1 MRREEEPKSVCI
13 EIGIVFWRLLRKM
26 LIDAL
31 PEDVLRYILSLV
43 DFSGWVSALR
53 TSTVFR
59 RIAQTLPPPVPED
72 IHERARQIVHFLTRY
87 VQGNFVQRSLQEA
100 LLLTPEQVQSVPF
113 LRRRRVRAP
122 GYVHL
127 FDRDSVET
135 LIELHGG
142 VRGLAI
148 RIATLEMKQEQ
159 RRIQSERAAARRQA
173 MEERAQERVKRRQEA
188 LDERVEQ
195 VRTHT
200 SPEQL
205 LMNAWTFF

>member
-1 MRREEEPKSVCI
+1 
-13 EIGIVFWRLLRKM
+13 M

-31 PEDVLRYILSLV
+31 PEEVLRYILSLV

-53 TSTVFR
+53 TTTVFR
-59 RIAQTLPPPVPED
+59 RIAQTLPPPVPAE
-72 IHERARQIVHFLTRY
+72 IHERARQIVHLLTVN

-100 LLLTPEQVQSVPF
+100 LLLTPEQVQTVPF

-122 GYVHL
+122 GCMHL
-127 FDRDSVET
+127 FDRESVQT
-135 LIELHGG
+135 LIESHGG

-148 RIATLEMKQEQ
+148 WIATFEMKEEQ
-159 RRIQSERAAARRQA
+159 RRIQKERAAARRQA
-173 MEERAQERVKRRQEA
+173 MEHRAQERVKRRQEA

-200 SPEQL
+200 HTSRPHVHESLDFL
-205 LMNAWTFF
+205 LT